1 VYRTSQGEETQKGIS
16 LCRGPQTEKT
26 GKGLKVD
33 HHYGN
38 KKGNILDVYSMQI
51 TTLAQQTYCIYLVI
65 FMRYFKFCPVLPV
78 YGFAN
83 ANF

>member
-26 GKGLKVD
+26 RNGLKVD

-38 KKGNILDVYSMQI
+38 KKGNILDVYSKLMHNPG
-51 TTLAQQTYCIYLVI
+51 TTNILYIFGYIYEI
-65 FMRYFKFCPVLPV
+65 F
-78 YGFAN
+78 
-83 ANF
+83 